1 MTWVPIF
8 DATLPGFPSGTAKAK
23 AAGVKAVAGYRG
35 STAWK
40 KFTPTLRDQWRGAGF
55 GIVAMFEADD
65 PTRGYFRANG
75 GRPNGVADGTAA
87 RADWRAIGYPD
98 ECLIA
103 YSYDGNTG
111 PGNYPTI
118 KAYFQGVGSVDTCL
132 PWAYIEPDVGEMLFA
147 DGLIGGIF
155 APAAYSWDPAG
166 KASFDRPHVYW
177 KQLHNGVTTL
187 GGNVDMGEIRDDA
200 NIWWPAGHTGPIMG
214 EDDMQL
220 TDPVHFVQSPDVTYS
235 KPTTT
240 VEGVLASTNFYVLQ
254 TRNQLNHKLD
264 QVIDLLGDS
273 AKVEQAIQAAIVA
286 TGSSVDKTVLTAAL
300 VDALKQLASGD
311 TPAVG

>member
-8 DATLPGFPSGTAKAK
+8 DATGPGFPSGTAKAK

-40 KFTPTLRDQWRGAGF
+40 KFTPSLRDQWRGAGF

-75 GRPNGVADGTAA
+75 GRPNGIADGQAA

-98 ECLIA
+98 SCFIA
-103 YSYDGNTG
+103 YAYDGNTG
-111 PGNYPTI
+111 PANYPNI
-118 KAYFQGVGSVDTCL
+118 KAYFQGIVSVDTCL
-132 PWAYIEPDVGEMLFA
+132 PWAYIEPDVGELLFA

-155 APAAYSWDPAG
+155 APAAYGWDPLG
-166 KASFDRPHVYW
+166 RGSFDRPHVFW

-200 NIWWPAGHTGPIMG
+200 NLWWPEGHTAPITG
-214 EDDMQL
+214 DDDMATVVTVPAGYSNAGKQVDAGTALAMLLSMQL
-220 TDPVHFVQSPDVTYS
+220 D
-235 KPTTT
+235 
-240 VEGVLASTNFYVLQ
+240 
-254 TRNQLNHKLD
+254 TRNR
-264 QVIDLLGDS
+264 VIKAAASADPKALAAELAPLLPAG
-273 AKVEQAIQAAIVA
+273 ALTQAEIE
-286 TGSSVDKTVLTAAL
+286 AAL
-300 VDALKQLASGD
+300 RNVFADAAS
-311 TPAVG
+311 